1 MERIGG
7 IGHGDDSSLMTTTAA
22 RDPGVERSRAIGMG
36 FGTGQASGPGPSS
49 ESTATTDL
57 KRGAPAVTARNRVRW
72 ERSRRGRAPLRCT
85 RMRRLLKWLAIL
97 VAGIG
102 IAIAALVAYVYVASG
117 RVMARTYAVEAPRV
131 PIPSDPA
138 SIARGK
144 YLAEKVAV
152 CTECHGTDLGGKVV
166 EDDVAMGRL
175 VASNLT
181 RGRGGLPAD
190 YSDQDFV
197 RALTH
202 GVKRDGRSVIFMP
215 TADYLFTAD
224 DLGAIVAYV
233 KSMPSVDRT
242 LPAMSVGPV
251 TRALGLFGEFSARVG
266 VDDRS
271 QPAAARGASRPV
283 GRGRDRKYLASSA
296 GCHGCHGAQL
306 TGGGGPPPGGS
317 NITPVGIGGW
327 SERDFMAALRTHR
340 RPNGSVIDE
349 AMPRAYGD
357 MSDEDRQNLRLRADR
372 AGRRHED
379 GEPAEGDAVTVSAM
393 VCALGWRCARH
404 SPHGRRRP
412 VRTASP
418 TRAPSPPPSVRC
430 RHGCGTPI
438 RRRR

>member
-1 MERIGG
+1 
-7 IGHGDDSSLMTTTAA
+7 
-22 RDPGVERSRAIGMG
+22 
-36 FGTGQASGPGPSS
+36 
-49 ESTATTDL
+49 
-57 KRGAPAVTARNRVRW
+57 
-72 ERSRRGRAPLRCT
+72 
-85 RMRRLLKWLAIL
+85 MRRLLKWLVIL

-102 IAIAALVAYVYVASG
+102 LVVVALVAYVYVASG

-131 PIPSDPA
+131 PIPTDPA

-166 EDDVAMGRL
+166 EDDAAMGRL

-215 TADYLFTAD
+215 SADYQFSAE

-233 KSMPSVDRT
+233 KSLPAVDRT
-242 LPAMSVGPV
+242 LPEMSVGPV
-251 TRALGLFGEFSARVG
+251 ARALGLFVNFPLASASTI
-266 VDDRS
+266 DHS
-271 QPAAARGASRPV
+271 QPRLAARPDPSDAV
-283 GRGRDRKYLASSA
+283 AIGRYLAASA
-296 GCHGCHGAQL
+296 GCHGCHGAEL

-327 SERDFMAALRTHR
+327 SERDFVVALRTHR
-340 RPNGSVIDE
+340 RPNGSAIDE

-357 MSDEDRQNLRLRADR
+357 MSDDDL
-372 AGRRHED
+372 
-379 GEPAEGDAVTVSAM
+379 
-393 VCALGWRCARH
+393 ARIYAY
-404 SPHGRRRP
+404 
-412 VRTASP
+412 VRTVPAAG
-418 TRAPSPPPSVRC
+418 TKTANQQKAAP
-430 RHGCGTPI
+430 
-438 RRRR
+438 

>member
-1 MERIGG
+1 
-7 IGHGDDSSLMTTTAA
+7 
-22 RDPGVERSRAIGMG
+22 
-36 FGTGQASGPGPSS
+36 
-49 ESTATTDL
+49 
-57 KRGAPAVTARNRVRW
+57 
-72 ERSRRGRAPLRCT
+72 
-85 RMRRLLKWLAIL
+85 MRRLLKWLVIL

-102 IAIAALVAYVYVASG
+102 IAVVALVVYVYVASG

-131 PIPSDPA
+131 PIPTDPV

-144 YLAEKVAV
+144 YLAEKVAA

-166 EDDVAMGRL
+166 EDDFAMGRL

-215 TADYLFTAD
+215 TADYVFTAD

-251 TRALGLFGEFSARVG
+251 ARALGLFVNFPLASASMI
-266 VDDRS
+266 DHS
-271 QPAAARGASRPV
+271 QSRLAARPDPSDAV
-283 GRGRDRKYLASSA
+283 AIGRYLASSA

-327 SERDFMAALRTHR
+327 SERDFAVALRTHR
-340 RPNGSVIDE
+340 RPNGSAIDE
-349 AMPRAYGD
+349 AMPRSYGD
-357 MSDEDRQNLRLRADR
+357 MSDQDLA
-372 AGRRHED
+372 
-379 GEPAEGDAVTVSAM
+379 
-393 VCALGWRCARH
+393 ALYAY
-404 SPHGRRRP
+404 
-412 VRTASP
+412 VRTVPA
-418 TRAPSPPPSVRC
+418 A
-430 RHGCGTPI
+430 GTKTANQLKAVP
-438 RRRR
+438 

>member
-1 MERIGG
+1 
-7 IGHGDDSSLMTTTAA
+7 
-22 RDPGVERSRAIGMG
+22 
-36 FGTGQASGPGPSS
+36 
-49 ESTATTDL
+49 
-57 KRGAPAVTARNRVRW
+57 
-72 ERSRRGRAPLRCT
+72 
-85 RMRRLLKWLAIL
+85 MRRLLKWLGIF

-117 RVMARTYAVEAPRV
+117 RVMARAYTVEAPRV

-152 CTECHGTDLGGKVV
+152 CTECHATDMGGKVV
-166 EDDVAMGRL
+166 EDNFAMGRL
-175 VASNLT
+175 VAVNLT

-190 YSDQDFV
+190 YTDQDFV

-215 TADYLFTAD
+215 TAEYVFTAD

-233 KSMPSVDRT
+233 KSLPAVDRT

-251 TRALGLFGEFSARVG
+251 ARALGLFVNFPLASASMI
-266 VDDRS
+266 DHS
-271 QPAAARGASRPV
+271 QSRLAARPDPSDAVAIG
-283 GRGRDRKYLASSA
+283 KYLASSA

-327 SERDFMAALRTHR
+327 SEHDFVVALRTHR
-340 RPNGSVIDE
+340 RPNGSAIDE

-357 MSDEDRQNLRLRADR
+357 MSDEDLARIYAYLRTVPP
-372 AGRRHED
+372 AG
-379 GEPAEGDAVTVSAM
+379 M
-393 VCALGWRCARH
+393 K
-404 SPHGRRRP
+404 
-412 VRTASP
+412 TANQQKA
-418 TRAPSPPPSVRC
+418 AP
-430 RHGCGTPI
+430 
-438 RRRR
+438 